1 MPVVPAGV
9 HLAGVGGGK
18 GQAGLLLDGER
29 IGVTA
34 EGDGVSLPKVKKSA
48 QGTGDGREQG
58 AAQRLQ
64 HAA

>member
-1 MPVVPAGV
+1 VPVVPAGV

-34 EGDGVSLPKVKKSA
+34 ESNGIGLPKVKKGA
-48 QGTGDGREQG
+48 QGAGDGREQG